1 MPEFCDAAEVQSPG
15 VMTERPLYED
25 AYFRVVADH
34 VARVVRLVRSSAAF
48 PTPEAAETCLEAVA
62 FSLITIRRGW
72 VLLVD
77 SRGVPIRNDAA
88 FEQVLARARHRI
100 VGRFACAAI
109 LVASDI
115 GKLQVA
121 RYGREDPKS
130 PPVFRDEEEAL
141 AYLTANRTSK

>member
-1 MPEFCDAAEVQSPG
+1 MN
-15 VMTERPLYED
+15 ERTLHED
-25 AYFRVVADH
+25 RYFRVVADD

-48 PTPEAAETCLEAVA
+48 PTPQAAEKCLEAVA

-77 SRGVPIRNDAA
+77 SRGAPLRNDAA
-88 FEQVLARARHRI
+88 FEQILARVRGRI

-109 LVASDI
+109 LVASDV

-121 RYGREDPKS
+121 RYAREDPKS

-141 AYLTANRTSK
+141 AYLATHSSAAR

>member
-1 MPEFCDAAEVQSPG
+1 MI
-15 VMTERPLYED
+15 ERPLYED
-25 AYFRVVADH
+25 RYFHVVADH
-34 VARVVRLVRSSAAF
+34 LARIVRLVRSSAAF
-48 PTPEAAETCLEAVA
+48 PTPEAAEKCLDAVA

-77 SRGVPIRNDAA
+77 SRGAPIRNDPA

-100 VGRFACAAI
+100 VGRFASAAI

-130 PPVFRDEEEAL
+130 PPVFRNEEEAL
-141 AYLTANRTSK
+141 AYLAANRTSK